1 VRYRYRETTY
11 HITVLQTHDE
21 TGGTSVTVDDVEQ
34 PDKAIPLVDDHQDH
48 SVEVR
53 ISTVHN

>member
-1 VRYRYRETTY
+1 
-11 HITVLQTHDE
+11 
-21 TGGTSVTVDDVEQ
+21 VDDVEQ